1 MAFANCRCQHCD
13 GGVEFEISRAGES
26 VVCPHCQMETVL
38 FVPPAGSTPPEL
50 VQKPAPKKTPSLPKT
65 KSPFKVLWQLT
76 CGVLLLITVALAVLV
91 VAEHRQLQRTKS
103 ALQMT
108 ESELA
113 EFRTNVQKAIA
124 ADDQKTEQ
132 KSHIEAVCG
141 IYNAD
146 VPGKSQMDLRSDGT
160 AFYYYQNGQPAGKTR
175 WTLSGD
181 AVMVGVSKFTPEQ
194 SDLIDS
200 RGNRWIHVR

>member
-1 MAFANCRCQHCD
+1 MAFTTCRCQHCD

-26 VVCPHCQMETVL
+26 VVCPHCKMETVL
-38 FVPPAGSTPPEL
+38 FVPPADSTPQEL
-50 VQKPAPKKTPSLPKT
+50 FHKPAPKKTPSLPKS
-65 KSPFKVLWQLT
+65 KRPFPVWQST
-76 CGVLLLITVALAVLV
+76 CGLLLLITVALAVLV
-91 VAEHRQLQRTKS
+91 MAEYRQLQRTKN

-160 AFYYYQNGQPAGKTR
+160 AFYYFQNGQPAGKTR
-175 WTLSGD
+175 WTLSEDG
-181 AVMVGVSKFTPEQ
+181 VMVGDSKFTPEQ